1 MRGQKIVA
9 VLFTFAVGMGAL
21 VWSVDFWMAWF
32 LGLLL
37 TLCYL
42 PLMVSAWV
50 KLVSDTV
57 RTNAGKPKRNGFM
70 IYALFCGIALAATIA
85 FVAFEFNDI
94 HTSQHLGT
102 AAVCTYFVLPVHF
115 VEFIATLLAGLGER
129 KKSSVNPG
137 IYYSYLPPQPGG
149 QPNYPDQ
156 PNGYGYYPGQ
166 NYQGGQ
172 PYQTNYPNY
181 SDSNGYY
188 PHDNNNY
195 YRQ

>member
-1 MRGQKIVA
+1 MRGQKA
-9 VLFTFAVGMGAL
+9 AAGLFTFAVVIGAL

-32 LGLLL
+32 LGVLL

-42 PLMVSAWV
+42 PLAVSAWA

-70 IYALFCGIALAATIA
+70 IYALFCGIAFAATIA

-94 HTSQHLGT
+94 RTSQHLGT
-102 AAVCTYFVLPVHF
+102 ATVCAYFVLPVHF
-115 VEFIATLLAGLGER
+115 VEFLVTLLAGFAER

-149 QPNYPDQ
+149 QPNG
-156 PNGYGYYPGQ
+156 NGYYPGQ

-181 SDSNGYY
+181 PDSNGYY
-188 PHDNNNY
+188 PNGSYTNDNDI